1 MSGMATTGSIGV
13 SDYASRTV
21 VIEVTGVCC
30 QDISRTS
37 NYSVKVPYSQMSRT
51 IQSVSRMG
59 GKVANVTLVPSSNH
73 LPTAV
78 ASAPQPKKATRSKRS
93 KRSKG

>member
-1 MSGMATTGSIGV
+1 MATNGSTGGSN
-13 SDYASRTV
+13 YENRTV
-21 VIEVTGVCC
+21 AIEVTGVCC
-30 QDISRTS
+30 QNVTRTS
-37 NYSVKVPYSQMSRT
+37 NYSVTVPYRQMSQT

-59 GKVANVTLVPSSNH
+59 GKVANVTLIPSSDH
-73 LPTAV
+73 FPTAV

>member
-13 SDYASRTV
+13 SDYANRTFI
-21 VIEVTGVCC
+21 IEVTEVCR

-59 GKVANVTLVPSSNH
+59 GKVANVTLISSSNH
-73 LPTAV
+73 LTTEV
-78 ASAPQPKKATRSKRS
+78 ASAPQPKKATRSK
-93 KRSKG
+93 KAKKKK